1 MDQPKTKAELRKAM
15 LAARS
20 LLTPAQVEEK
30 SRRIIERLNEIEP
43 LRQARVIMTYSAIRN
58 EVDLWP
64 YLEESLGAGKT
75 VLLPRVE
82 GDKLLA
88 VPFEG
93 KDRCQINSLGIQEPC
108 GSELAV
114 EEIEAVLVPGVAFDK
129 NGHRLGYGRG
139 FYDRFLPGLSPWA
152 FRCGIAYEFQ
162 IFASVFPE
170 ENDIPMHW
178 IVSEQSEIAV
188 QRKRETG

>member
-1 MDQPKTKAELRKAM
+1 MDQPTTKAGLRKAI

-20 LLTPAQVEEK
+20 LLSPAQVEEK
-30 SRRIIERLNEIEP
+30 SCRIIKRLEELGP
-43 LRQARVIMTYSAIRN
+43 LRQARVIMAYSSIRN

-64 YLEESLGAGKT
+64 YLEKILGQGKT

-88 VPFEG
+88 VPFQG
-93 KDRCQINSLGIQEPC
+93 RDKCQVSSLGIQEPC
-108 GSELAV
+108 GSELPLQ
-114 EEIEAVLVPGVAFDK
+114 EIEAVLVPGVAFDK

-139 FYDRFLPGLSPWA
+139 FYDRFLPGLSPLV

-162 IFASVFPE
+162 LVENVFPE
-170 ENDIPMHW
+170 ENDIAMHW
-178 IVSEQSEIAV
+178 IVSDQSEVVMDRRIS
-188 QRKRETG
+188 G

>member
-1 MDQPKTKAELRKAM
+1 MERSKTKAGLRQAM
-15 LAARS
+15 LAARK

-30 SRRIIERLNEIEP
+30 SRRIIDRLKELEP
-43 LRQARVIMTYSAIRN
+43 LRQARVIMAYSAIRN

-64 YLEESLGAGKT
+64 YLEESLGGGKT

-93 KDRCQINSLGIQEPC
+93 RDRCQISSLGIQEPC
-108 GSELAV
+108 GLELAAG
-114 EEIEAVLVPGVAFDK
+114 EIEAVLVPGVAFDK

-139 FYDRFLPGLSPWA
+139 FYDRFLPGLSPSV

-162 IFASVFPE
+162 IVDSVFPE

-188 QRKRETG
+188 QREGTG